1 LCAGGVPRFYRQKSK
16 RKDMKNLKTN
26 ELSQSDIA
34 ILFTSHSKLDLGDEQ
49 GLHDFE
55 GRLLADF
62 QGSFTFSDY
71 DHQVSY
77 ELQLGDEYQCLNILH
92 SIEIDDFYLEL
103 EYRGGGESL
112 SLANTEK
119 DILVNAEYSGSKLMK
134 VTLHFDNQT
143 ATVERDTS
151 HAQGIAPVFKRV
163 I

>member
-77 ELQLGDEYQCLNILH
+77 ELQLGDEYQCLNILQ
-92 SIEIDDFYLEL
+92 SIEIDDF
-103 EYRGGGESL
+103 
-112 SLANTEK
+112 T
-119 DILVNAEYSGSKLMK
+119 
-134 VTLHFDNQT
+134 
-143 ATVERDTS
+143 
-151 HAQGIAPVFKRV
+151 
-163 I
+163 